1 VKPAQTAGAAG
12 AELRAGVL
20 YGLGAYTLWGVFPL
34 YLRLVRDVAPVEF
47 LLHRMVWSVL
57 LLFVILAIRRQWGWL
72 HAAFRSA
79 RGPRILASFAAS
91 AAVLSINWFVFV
103 WAAHVGRVVDA
114 SLGYFINPL
123 LSVALGAI
131 FLRERLRRLQA
142 VAVALASVGVIWL
155 VVQVG
160 QVPWIGLVLAASF
173 GTYGLLRKTAPLGAL
188 EGLALE
194 TLLLSPFALLGL
206 GWMAEHGQSR
216 FVTGDAS
223 TRFFVMFAGPVTTI
237 PLLLFAASARRV
249 PLALLGL
256 LQYVGPTLQLLSGV
270 VVLGEPFGGAKVLGY
285 GFIWLGFALAS
296 VDGVRA
302 AHE

>member
-1 VKPAQTAGAAG
+1 VTPGDHAGQPG
-12 AELRAGVL
+12 AEARTGVL
-20 YGLGAYTLWGVFPL
+20 YGLAAYTLWGVFPL

-57 LLFVILAIRRQWGWL
+57 LLFAVLATRRQWGWL
-72 HAAFRSA
+72 RAAFLSPRA
-79 RGPRILASFAAS
+79 PRILASFAAS
-91 AAVLSINWFVFV
+91 AGFLSMNWFVFV

-131 FLRERLRRLQA
+131 FLRERLRRPQA
-142 VAVALASVGVIWL
+142 VAVALASVGVVWL
-155 VVQVG
+155 IVQVG
-160 QVPWIGLVLAASF
+160 QVPWIGLALAASF
-173 GTYGLLRKTAPLGAL
+173 GIYGLLRKTAPLGAL

-194 TLLLSPFALLGL
+194 TLLLSPFAMVALA
-206 GWMAEHGQSR
+206 WMAAHGHSR
-216 FVTGDAS
+216 FVTGGAS
-223 TRFFVMFAGPVTTI
+223 TRLFVVLAGPITTI

-249 PLALLGL
+249 PLRVLGL
-256 LQYVGPTLQLLSGV
+256 LQYVGPTLQLLAAV
-270 VVLGEPFGGAKVLGY
+270 VVLGEPFGGTKVVGY

-302 AHE
+302 TR